1 MIQACVLP
9 HIHDRNA
16 YPYYSEAN
24 TASAAAQ
31 TARRDRSKS
40 DSTHHTTTVS
50 LGMLNSIQK
59 QFPHQ
64 QQQQQRLGQVRHCD
78 DVIDEVDICAAANQP
93 NFDLPST
100 SQDKRVTEMT
110 GSNLRRAASTPTL
123 AKTGKQLKMPEIV
136 QTKVKVS
143 GQQLAANKTTPQNQ
157 TTSHHP
163 LNKKISLPR
172 VNSNASKS
180 TSKTNEKSDKDNKK
194 TLAGKS
200 SRRASGDSGL
210 GGMPPNNKTNKGPL
224 RNKPIAADKGRK
236 MAAANPASNER
247 AESDSINSTDADGGC
262 QGNAD
267 QQCPL
272 EADRYDR
279 IIRWLSEV
287 AASASQAFIPC
298 DYLQTDT
305 AIHMVWTE

>member
-16 YPYYSEAN
+16 YLYYSEAN

-31 TARRDRSKS
+31 SARRDRSKS

-50 LGMLNSIQK
+50 FGMLNSTQK
-59 QFPHQ
+59 QLPHQ
-64 QQQQQRLGQVRHCD
+64 QQLQQQQLGQVTLCD

-93 NFDLPST
+93 NFDLPPT
-100 SQDKRVTEMT
+100 SQEKRVTETT

-143 GQQLAANKTTPQNQ
+143 GQLAANKTTPQNQ

-194 TLAGKS
+194 ILAEKS

-210 GGMPPNNKTNKGPL
+210 GGMPANNKTNKGPL
-224 RNKPIAADKGRK
+224 RNKPIAADKSRK

-247 AESDSINSTDADGGC
+247 ADSDSINSTDADGGC

-272 EADRYDR
+272 EAERYDR

-298 DYLQTDT
+298 EYLQTDT